1 MKGIFLVSVFW
12 VVFFTLHSLLAADVV
27 KRRFN
32 PQMYRL
38 FYNGQSTVFLLF
50 ILFYMST
57 TESALLFQ
65 PSAITNF
72 IALALAAYG
81 VIVVRLSFREYS
93 IGSFLGL
100 KKEVEDVEFK
110 KDGLLSKVRHPLYSG
125 TLLVCVGFVLF
136 IPNVINLISVA
147 WVFLYLPV
155 GIWLEEGKLI
165 TKYGKAYEDYRSQ
178 VPSIIPRISLFR
190 LFKKAS

>member
-1 MKGIFLVSVFW
+1 MKGIFLVSIFW
-12 VVFFTLHSLLAADVV
+12 LLFFALHSVLAADFI
-27 KRRFN
+27 KQRFN
-32 PQMYRL
+32 PQLYRL
-38 FYNGQSTVFLLF
+38 FYNAQSSVFLLY

-57 TESALLFQ
+57 TKSAPLFE
-65 PSAITNF
+65 PNGITAF
-72 IALALAAYG
+72 IALAMAAYG

-93 IGSFLGL
+93 IRSFLGL

-125 TLLVCVGFVLF
+125 TLLICVGFL
-136 IPNVINLISVA
+136 IYLPNIINLVSVG

-155 GIWLEEGKLI
+155 GIWLEERKLI
-165 TKYGKAYEDYRSQ
+165 KRYGRPYEQYRSQ
-178 VPSIIPRISLFR
+178 VPSVVPRVSWSA